1 MLLSSTDGKGWT
13 DAQTLVC
20 NLQTSV
26 LHRLHSL
33 HMQIAENKSLASDI
47 NSLKSA
53 TELNCNSVTR
63 TAQEAGQVAVLQ
75 CVGLNKNKRLKR
87 NYLRVLILDTLL

>member
-1 MLLSSTDGKGWT
+1 MLRSWTDAKGWT
-13 DAQTLVC
+13 DAKTLVC

-26 LHRLHSL
+26 L
-33 HMQIAENKSLASDI
+33 QIAKNKSLASDI

-53 TELNCNSVTR
+53 TRLNCNSVIR